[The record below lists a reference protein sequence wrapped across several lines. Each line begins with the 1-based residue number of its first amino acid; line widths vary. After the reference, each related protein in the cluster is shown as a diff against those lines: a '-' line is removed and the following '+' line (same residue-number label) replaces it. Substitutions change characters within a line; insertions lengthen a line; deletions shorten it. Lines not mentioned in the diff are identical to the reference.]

1 MPVAEPNHELTDSE
15 AQAFQPEPHL
25 QDLLKRLQ
33 PGSAAPPDASGVPA
47 DRPDPAR
54 KPSDGHEGRR
64 PPRSSQ
70 QGLQ

>member
-33 PGSAAPPDASGVPA
+33 PGSAARRTLPGAGGSA
-47 DRPDPAR
+47 RPAR